1 MNEHYEDL
9 VARLTKPLGDKMDLA
24 HGALG
29 ITSEAGEAADI
40 IKAAI
45 VYGRPIDLI
54 HLVEELGDL
63 RFFATMIAQ
72 KFGLTGEDIERANMA
87 KLNARYQEGYSD
99 AAANNRKKEFERQV
113 IARAVWGTDTAPE
126 VSLNLA

>member
-9 VARLTKPLGDKMDLA
+9 VARLTKPLGDKMDLIHA
-24 HGALG
+24 ALG
-29 ITSEAGEAADI
+29 VTSESGEVADA
-40 IKAAI
+40 IKASA
-45 VYGRPIDLI
+45 VYGRELDLI
-54 HLVEELGDL
+54 NIIEELGDL

-99 AAANNRKKEFERQV
+99 AAANNRKKEFERQA

>member
-1 MNEHYEDL
+1 MENYEQL
-9 VARLTKPLGDKMDLA
+9 VTRLTKPLGDKMDLIHA
-24 HGALG
+24 ALG
-29 ITSEAGEAADI
+29 VTSESGEVADA
-40 IKAAI
+40 IKASV
-45 VYGRPIDLI
+45 VYGRELDLI
-54 HLVEELGDL
+54 NIIEELGDL